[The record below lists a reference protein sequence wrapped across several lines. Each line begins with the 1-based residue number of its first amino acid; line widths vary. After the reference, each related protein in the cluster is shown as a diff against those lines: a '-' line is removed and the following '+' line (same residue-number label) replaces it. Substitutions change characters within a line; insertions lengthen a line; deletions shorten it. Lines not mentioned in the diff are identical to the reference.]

1 MIALLQENHDTKIEK
16 QAIKDLEEAV
26 LRSLDF
32 SLQCAS
38 PVPFL
43 DRYLRIFSL
52 DVGRDDTSQYLR
64 KLARN
69 YCKYMQRD
77 SRFLDFRPSQIAS
90 AALLFAINIT

>member
-1 MIALLQENHDTKIEK
+1 MR
-16 QAIKDLEEAV
+16 DLEEAV
-26 LRSLDF
+26 LRALDF

-43 DRYLRIFSL
+43 ERYLRIFNIDL
-52 DVGRDDTSQYLR
+52 GRDDASKYLR

-69 YCKYMQRD
+69 YCKFMQRD